1 LTDPTS
7 AAHLDR
13 LLARGD
19 ALVQPFEPVEPELF
33 LTLAPDAARRYASVL
48 IARLTEV
55 VSQMRR

>member
-1 LTDPTS
+1 MEAEL
-7 AAHLDR
+7 
-13 LLARGD
+13 
-19 ALVQPFEPVEPELF
+19 VEPELF